1 MRLRS
6 PTSPRGATSRRRTD
20 PPGGSS
26 CRLGPRPRW
35 ELPPGPRLL
44 STREPASSGRE
55 IPSREA
61 VLCGCVPPRGRR
73 ISPLATIPARIGGR
87 RLRGRRLGASS
98 LRAPLLGP
106 PPLGPPPLGPPP
118 LGPPPLGPLS
128 PPRDPEATPQRFSSG
143 STKTGERE
151 QLQGAGRAEQESE
164 EETPAGRIAGAAR
177 AGGDRRLVPSRWAA
191 NPSPVAGAPSV
202 TGARKNGPCVCSG
215 RTSAAPRT
223 RGAGQESQEKAAL
236 REERVPSASERGA
249 GDRASWRGPSTQVHC
264 SPSLRPPGHEKT
276 APASAVAVHQ
286 LPRGQGERVRNL
298 KRKPRSGRSAFP
310 ARASERAEGGRRRAG
325 DRASGREPSTQV
337 QCSPSLRASG
347 HEKTAPAFAVAVH
360 QLPSEQGEDSRKP
373 ELFRGGRRRSQG
385 RGHGPLPA
393 DRCAVE
399 AESPESQG

>member
-6 PTSPRGATSRRRTD
+6 PTSPRGATSRRKTD

-98 LRAPLLGP
+98 LRAPL
-106 PPLGPPPLGPPP
+106 LGPPP

-223 RGAGQESQEKAAL
+223 RGSSQESQKKAAL
-236 REERVPSASERGA
+236 GEERVPGASERGA
-249 GDRASWRGPSTQVHC
+249 GDRASGRGPSTQVQC

-276 APASAVAVHQ
+276 APA
-286 LPRGQGERVRNL
+286 L
-298 KRKPRSGRSAFP
+298 
-310 ARASERAEGGRRRAG
+310 
-325 DRASGREPSTQV
+325 
-337 QCSPSLRASG
+337 
-347 HEKTAPAFAVAVH
+347 AVAVH

>member
-98 LRAPLLGP
+98 LRAPF
-106 PPLGPPPLGPPP
+106 LGPPPLGPPP

-191 NPSPVAGAPSV
+191 DPSPVAGAPSV

-236 REERVPSASERGA
+236 GEERVPGASERGA
-249 GDRASWRGPSTQVHC
+249 GDRATWRGPSTQVQC

-276 APASAVAVHQ
+276 APALAVAVHQ
-286 LPRGQGERVRNL
+286 LP
-298 KRKPRSGRSAFP
+298 
-310 ARASERAEGGRRRAG
+310 
-325 DRASGREPSTQV
+325 
-337 QCSPSLRASG
+337 
-347 HEKTAPAFAVAVH
+347 
-360 QLPSEQGEDSRKP
+360 
-373 ELFRGGRRRSQG
+373 
-385 RGHGPLPA
+385 
-393 DRCAVE
+393 
-399 AESPESQG
+399 